1 MMRSA
6 GLLSGPPS
14 TNAFPAGIGAAV
26 GLVWGDRVM
35 AGMFHHGAFHINTFL
50 LSISIPLSA

>member
-6 GLLSGPPS
+6 GLLSGSPS
-14 TNAFPAGIGAAV
+14 TNAFPACINAAV
-26 GLVWGDRVM
+26 GLVWGGRVM
-35 AGMFHHGAFHINTFL
+35 EGMFHYRAFHINIFL